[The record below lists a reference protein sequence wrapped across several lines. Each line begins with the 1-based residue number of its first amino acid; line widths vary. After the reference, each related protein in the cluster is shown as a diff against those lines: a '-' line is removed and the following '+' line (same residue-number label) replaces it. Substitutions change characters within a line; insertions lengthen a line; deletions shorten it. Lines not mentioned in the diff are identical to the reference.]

1 MDPPV
6 RIYDDVF
13 DAALLERFVAYVK
26 AVALPQKVVEN
37 QSLAEACWAQLAPQ
51 LPLELTRELTEIL
64 PLVTVTH
71 TRQPIGRHYDRRH
84 AHERA
89 KVLVFL
95 NEVPEGGTLFHLPR
109 PHATSLLVENRR
121 NRVVV
126 FDLGL
131 AHESQ
136 RFAPQHTK
144 MAIGFRLR

>member
-1 MDPPV
+1 MRV
-6 RIYDDVF
+6 YDDVF
-13 DAALLERFVAYVK
+13 DDALFDRFVAYVN

-37 QSLAEACWAQLAPQ
+37 ATLADACWAQLTPH
-51 LPLELTRELTEIL
+51 LTPDLSGLTEIL
-64 PLVTVTH
+64 PLVTVTR
-71 TRQPIGRHYDRRH
+71 TKQPIGRHYDRRH

-95 NEVPEGGTLFHLPR
+95 NEVPNGGTLFHLPQ
-109 PHATSLLVENRR
+109 PYPSPQLVENRR
-121 NRVVV
+121 NRVVL